1 MLFTAEVICL
11 ILSVIYHRDPMRY
24 YACAWLVI
32 LLEQSPSS
40 SMVGFQL
47 SFFPVNL
54 HLVEICVAIQF
65 LSMVIF
71 TFPWKIAWMGYW
83 KKLNK
88 TPISSEQQSTLCPS
102 GNVQPGTT
110 TKAPVPDAA
119 RPPSVTCT
127 GQPTSKLGLAKLNHR
142 VDQLISQIQHL
153 LGKWKPLPHD
163 PSILNAVREYK
174 IDFLFTPIQSTIPT
188 TINFSAQESKNVN
201 EQISK
206 FLEKG
211 ITVKMYDPEIKGS
224 WCLCLFYKPSTLTP
238 LISLFHPY
246 LFPAHE
252 TKLLHGIHWPT
263 DGYYSVPIAKEH
275 EKYLK
280 FIWQGNPYQFTC
292 FAQGALPPP
301 VSSPNLWNL
310 SICSSG
316 N

>member
-1 MLFTAEVICL
+1 
-11 ILSVIYHRDPMRY
+11 
-24 YACAWLVI
+24 
-32 LLEQSPSS
+32 
-40 SMVGFQL
+40 
-47 SFFPVNL
+47 
-54 HLVEICVAIQF
+54 
-65 LSMVIF
+65 MVIF

-280 FIWQGNPYQFTC
+280 CIWQGNPYQFTC
-292 FAQGALPPP
+292 FAQGALLPP

>member
-1 MLFTAEVICL
+1 M
-11 ILSVIYHRDPMRY
+11 
-24 YACAWLVI
+24 
-32 LLEQSPSS
+32 
-40 SMVGFQL
+40 
-47 SFFPVNL
+47 
-54 HLVEICVAIQF
+54 EI
-65 LSMVIF
+65 
-71 TFPWKIAWMGYW
+71 TWMGYW

-127 GQPTSKLGLAKLNHR
+127 GQPTSKLGLAKLN
-142 VDQLISQIQHL
+142 
-153 LGKWKPLPHD
+153 
-163 PSILNAVREYK
+163 LNFLK
-174 IDFLFTPIQSTIPT
+174 LNFLFTPIQSTIPT

-263 DGYYSVPIAKEH
+263 GW
-275 EKYLK
+275 L
-280 FIWQGNPYQFTC
+280 
-292 FAQGALPPP
+292 L
-301 VSSPNLWNL
+301 L
-310 SICSSG
+310 STYC
-316 N
+316 

>member
-1 MLFTAEVICL
+1 M
-11 ILSVIYHRDPMRY
+11 
-24 YACAWLVI
+24 
-32 LLEQSPSS
+32 
-40 SMVGFQL
+40 
-47 SFFPVNL
+47 
-54 HLVEICVAIQF
+54 AIQF

-110 TKAPVPDAA
+110 TKAPVPDTA
-119 RPPSVTCT
+119 RPPSVICT
-127 GQPTSKLGLAKLNHR
+127 GQLTSKLGLAKLNHR

-224 WCLCLFYKPSTLTP
+224 
-238 LISLFHPY
+238 
-246 LFPAHE
+246 
-252 TKLLHGIHWPT
+252 
-263 DGYYSVPIAKEH
+263 
-275 EKYLK
+275 
-280 FIWQGNPYQFTC
+280 
-292 FAQGALPPP
+292 
-301 VSSPNLWNL
+301 
-310 SICSSG
+310 
-316 N
+316 